1 MTMHYDFSGRMA
13 VVTGGARG
21 IGRAITERFLVAGAE
36 VAIWDIDAT
45 ALAATRD
52 ALGADRLHGFIVD
65 QSDEAQVEQAAAAT
79 RALTGR
85 IDMLVNN
92 AAIQGSRSPLWTYP
106 VSEWRRLLDVNLTGQ
121 FLCCR
126 AVVPVMLERSY
137 GRVVNMTSLAGK
149 EGHANFAAYSAA
161 KAGILALTKS
171 LSKDVAEHGIIV
183 NAIGPGTIESESLA
197 TVPPDVNESILSRT
211 PMRRF
216 GTLAEVAALAAW
228 LCSDEITFTTGALF
242 DISGGRTGY
251 Q

>member
-1 MTMHYDFSGRMA
+1 MA

-21 IGRAITERFLVAGAE
+21 IGRAITERFLAAGAE